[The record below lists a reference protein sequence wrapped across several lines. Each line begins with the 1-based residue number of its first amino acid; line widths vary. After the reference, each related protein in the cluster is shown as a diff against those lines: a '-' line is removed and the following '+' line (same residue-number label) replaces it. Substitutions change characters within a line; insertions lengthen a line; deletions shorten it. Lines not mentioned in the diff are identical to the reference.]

1 MKALQSVSHVG
12 DILTLS
18 YSIQPPPKASNNM
31 NGPGKAQAQGLQR
44 RKGLGLRPRDAQ
56 PCKRALEQLPQ
67 LGARLRLLYP
77 KHHTTHRVKNKAKG
91 RTCTKSSRPMMYI
104 QS

>member
-18 YSIQPPPKASNNM
+18 YSIQQPPKESNNM

-44 RKGLGLRPRDAQ
+44 RKVLGLRPRDAQ

-91 RTCTKSSRPMMYI
+91 EPA
-104 QS
+104 QSPAGP